1 MFEKSCSYQCNFNAK
16 ETSIIQKEIQKLL
29 DIVLIEVKNDEE
41 QFLSP
46 IFLRPKP
53 NGEYRMI
60 LNLKKF
66 NEFVP
71 YHHFKMDTFEIA
83 LKLINK
89 NTCMASVDLRHA

>member
-1 MFEKSCSYQCNFNAK
+1 M
-16 ETSIIQKEIQKLL
+16 QKEIQKLL

-89 NTCMASVDLRHA
+89 NNFCISFCIIEVSFALKLH

>member
-1 MFEKSCSYQCNFNAK
+1 
-16 ETSIIQKEIQKLL
+16 L
-29 DIVLIEVKNDEE
+29 IVENDEE

-60 LNLKKF
+60 LNLEKI

-89 NTCMASVDLRHA
+89 KYCYGQCRFEVCTLQYTYCKRTSNNFEIFME